1 MRKCGDT
8 DALGP
13 LKPFIGKKASE
24 KEQAEDMMRE
34 LKDIKYALDQSSIVA
49 VTDQRGRIIYAN
61 DRFCDISQYS
71 REELI
76 GKDHRLLN
84 SGYHSSK
91 FFKKMWATIGS
102 GKVWRGE
109 MRNRAKDGSYYWVDT
124 TIVPFLNKQGK
135 PYQYVSIRNDITPRK
150 QIAGSLRK
158 SEERYRLIAE
168 RSSDLI
174 AVINK
179 EGYFDYI
186 SPSHSSLLG
195 HNLARLKANGLFH
208 WIQEED
214 CDPLAEEIA
223 LLAAK
228 RKRSSLLE
236 FRMCTARSEYRNIEA
251 TINPVFDEEGTADRF
266 VLVMRDRTEQKKSE
280 EIIYHLA
287 YHDSLTDLPNRRLFM
302 KHVHEEVEKAK
313 RLSLQAGVMFID
325 LDRFKYVNDLWG
337 HESGDYLLAEAARRI
352 KASIRSTDLVARLG
366 GDEFT
371 VLLTNVNSIEDVERA
386 AQRIHLNF
394 QEPVELPDQ
403 FYSLSC
409 SIGIAVFPDHGK
421 AADELLNRADTALYT
436 VKEKKRNSY
445 AVFHPE
451 MEKKS
456 LERILLEN
464 ELRKAVEKEQFSID
478 YQPKWNFAS
487 GELIGIEALIR
498 WRHPDLGTICPD
510 KFISIAEEMGLMLPI
525 EKWLLRH
532 ACIQGKEWQDKG
544 YPSVKISVQ
553 LSSCQL
559 AHPGIEEQIGAI
571 LEETGL
577 EPKWLE
583 LEVTENVLA
592 DVNEFS
598 SVLEKLRL
606 LGIHLSIVN
615 FGSSYRAITHMKQLP
630 IKTLKIDAS
639 FIENIHESKES
650 RAIVQ
655 AALVLAR
662 TIGANVVAEG
672 IEREE
677 QLDILKAGGCVHGQG
692 GLLSRPLS
700 SEELETLW
708 AHQGV

>member
-1 MRKCGDT
+1 M
-8 DALGP
+8 
-13 LKPFIGKKASE
+13 
-24 KEQAEDMMRE
+24 
-34 LKDIKYALDQSSIVA
+34 
-49 VTDQRGRIIYAN
+49 
-61 DRFCDISQYS
+61 
-71 REELI
+71 
-76 GKDHRLLN
+76 
-84 SGYHSSK
+84 
-91 FFKKMWATIGS
+91 
-102 GKVWRGE
+102 
-109 MRNRAKDGSYYWVDT
+109 
-124 TIVPFLNKQGK
+124 
-135 PYQYVSIRNDITPRK
+135 
-150 QIAGSLRK
+150 
-158 SEERYRLIAE
+158 
-168 RSSDLI
+168 
-174 AVINK
+174 
-179 EGYFDYI
+179 
-186 SPSHSSLLG
+186 
-195 HNLARLKANGLFH
+195 
-208 WIQEED
+208 
-214 CDPLAEEIA
+214 
-223 LLAAK
+223 
-228 RKRSSLLE
+228 
-236 FRMCTARSEYRNIEA
+236 
-251 TINPVFDEEGTADRF
+251 
-266 VLVMRDRTEQKKSE
+266 
-280 EIIYHLA
+280 
-287 YHDSLTDLPNRRLFM
+287 
-302 KHVHEEVEKAK
+302 
-313 RLSLQAGVMFID
+313 
-325 LDRFKYVNDLWG
+325 
-337 HESGDYLLAEAARRI
+337 
-352 KASIRSTDLVARLG
+352 
-366 GDEFT
+366 
-371 VLLTNVNSIEDVERA
+371 
-386 AQRIHLNF
+386 
-394 QEPVELPDQ
+394 
-403 FYSLSC
+403 
-409 SIGIAVFPDHGK
+409 
-421 AADELLNRADTALYT
+421 
-436 VKEKKRNSY
+436 
-445 AVFHPE
+445 
-451 MEKKS
+451 
-456 LERILLEN
+456 LEN

-478 YQPKWNFAS
+478 YQPKWNFTS